1 MKKLVIIL
9 FPVLTFAQSHP
20 TTLYLGQD
28 ENNYP
33 IYQNIRPFY
42 SPSAKIAV
50 GIFSGMVTGISTYMI
65 VKRQKEKRYRRR
77 YPLLQKNVTI

>member
-9 FPVLTFAQSHP
+9 FPVLTFAQSSP
-20 TTLYLGQD
+20 TSVYLGQD
-28 ENNYP
+28 ENNQA

-50 GIFSGMVTGISTYMI
+50 GIFSGMVTGITTYI
-65 VKRQKEKRYRRR
+65 VVKRQKEKRYRRR
-77 YPLLQKNVTI
+77 YPLLQKNVTV